1 MRRLFFALLIVC
13 GHALAADTRPNIIL
27 VLSDDVGL
35 SRISSYGGAPFKT
48 PNIDR
53 LAATGVKFERCY
65 SMPLCGP
72 SRGALLTGC
81 YPFRT
86 GYLDNNTSAIDPEKH
101 PTMAKLLQQAGYATC
116 AIGKLGQSAPEDDT
130 QAPRRLGFDDYMLW
144 MGRGTS
150 DRYWHP
156 RYCRNGGFVQGQPD
170 EYGPDVTHEFLVE
183 FMQRHREQPF
193 FVYYSAVLAHVP
205 LARTP
210 DSKPDEKDPAQLL
223 IDMVSYLDKQMGR
236 LADDLDSLGL
246 RERTIII
253 FTSDNGPTSPALG
266 TVHGRPILGIKGQT
280 LEGGVREPL
289 IVNGPNLV
297 PAGRVCTDLT
307 DFTDL
312 LPTVLE
318 FAQVPLPTG
327 VKLDGRSIAPQ
338 ILGQPGTPREWVY
351 AQVGR
356 DYFIA
361 DQHHKL
367 YGNGKLVDIRESP
380 VAEKPVTPEDAEAN
394 AVREKLAAQLARL
407 RADVTTPNSELVKE
421 LSLPDALEVLVKRQ
435 VVTSASDWRSK
446 APHDGAVVAA
456 MILKAAG
463 QFKPTT
469 DLAPAI
475 RVLQN
480 EGIIKSAAYW
490 TENAK
495 AGSTCAATS
504 VTRLLQKLATRLN
517 Q

>member
-1 MRRLFFALLIVC
+1 MRPLLVILALLC
-13 GHALAADTRPNIIL
+13 DQAFAADTRPNIIV
-27 VLSDDVGL
+27 VLADDVGL
-35 SRISSYGGAPFKT
+35 SRISGYGGAPFKT
-48 PNIDR
+48 PNLDR

-86 GYLDNNTSAIDPEKH
+86 GYLDNNTSAIDPKKH
-101 PTMAKLLQQAGYATC
+101 PTMANLLQKAGYATC

-144 MGRGTS
+144 MGRGTP

-156 RYCRNGGFVQGQPD
+156 RYCRNGEFVQGRAD
-170 EYGPDVTHEFLVE
+170 EYGPDVTHAFLVE

-193 FVYYSAVLAHVP
+193 FAYYSAVLAHVP

-223 IDMVSYLDKQMGR
+223 IDMVGYLDKQMGR
-236 LADDLDSLGL
+236 LADDLDRLGL
-246 RERTIII
+246 RERTIIV
-253 FTSDNGPTSPALG
+253 FTSDNGPIGPPLG

-289 IVNGPNLV
+289 IVNCPQLV
-297 PAGRVCTDLT
+297 PAGRVCADLT

-312 LPTVLE
+312 LPTVLDLAE
-318 FAQVPLPTG
+318 VPLPAI
-327 VKLDGRSIAPQ
+327 VKIDGRSIAPQ
-338 ILGQPGTPREWVY
+338 ILGQPGRPRDWVY

-356 DYFIA
+356 NYFIA

-380 VAEKPVTPEDAEAN
+380 VAEMPVPPDEAN
-394 AVREKLAAQLARL
+394 AAREKLAAHLAKL
-407 RADVTTPNSELVKE
+407 RADDTPAKPALAPEM
-421 LSLPDALEVLVKRQ
+421 SLPDALEVLVKHS
-435 VVTSASDWRSK
+435 VITNANDWQGK
-446 APHDGAVVAA
+446 ATHEGAVVGA
-456 MILKAAG
+456 MIIKAAS
-463 QFKPTT
+463 QFEPTT
-469 DLAPAI
+469 ELAPAI
-475 RVLQN
+475 HVLHR
-480 EGIIKSAAYW
+480 EGILKSTGYW

-495 AGSTCAATS
+495 AGRTCTAAN
-504 VTRLLQKLATRLN
+504 VTRLMQKLAARLL